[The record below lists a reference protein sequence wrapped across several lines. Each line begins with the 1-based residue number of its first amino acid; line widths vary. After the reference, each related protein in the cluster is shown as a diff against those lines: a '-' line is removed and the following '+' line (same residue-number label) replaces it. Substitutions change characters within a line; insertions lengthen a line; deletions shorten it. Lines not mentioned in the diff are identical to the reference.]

1 MEEGGETDGG
11 DDTVTYNSVGVL
23 ATNGHELTSSCMGRP
38 STVQRI
44 DQNNTARQYSA
55 KGSTK
60 WLQSVGHNKSIVC
73 LKNGPMATQLD
84 CVITVL
90 GPNSKSKNNIDTQSV
105 TYPNF
110 SFPHFAFTFTYP
122 NSVIWTPSDPQHVQI
137 SSFLLYSLW
146 QKMVQTMAEKKNLA
160 FRICAF

>member
-1 MEEGGETDGG
+1 
-11 DDTVTYNSVGVL
+11 
-23 ATNGHELTSSCMGRP
+23 
-38 STVQRI
+38 
-44 DQNNTARQYSA
+44 
-55 KGSTK
+55 
-60 WLQSVGHNKSIVC
+60 
-73 LKNGPMATQLD
+73 MAAQLD

-90 GPNSKSKNNIDTQSV
+90 GPNSKSKDNIDTQSV

-110 SFPHFAFTFTYP
+110 SFPDFAFNFTYP
-122 NSVIWTPSDPQHVQI
+122 NSVIWTPSDPQRVRI